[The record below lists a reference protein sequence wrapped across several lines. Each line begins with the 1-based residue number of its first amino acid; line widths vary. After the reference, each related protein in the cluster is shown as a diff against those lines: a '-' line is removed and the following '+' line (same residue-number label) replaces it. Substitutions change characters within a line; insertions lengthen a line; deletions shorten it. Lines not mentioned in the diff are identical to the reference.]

1 MSKFFFHLN
10 NSHGWTPDEE
20 GQEMDGAA
28 SAMEQAFAEVRGL
41 IAADVLNVQPIKL
54 SSYVAVHA
62 EGDNEIGRVRYDEA
76 VSFE

>member
-1 MSKFFFHLN
+1 
-10 NSHGWTPDEE
+10 
-20 GQEMDGAA
+20 MDGAA